1 LDLDALLFASV
12 FYLLFIRQ
20 GVTDY
25 SNFSSA
31 PDSLSTH
38 ILYSRKAL
46 KKRYQGLNLASLEN
60 SIGNT
65 VKKEILKHLRE
76 CGFLSE

>member
-1 LDLDALLFASV
+1 MWYSSQAYFTY
-12 FYLLFIRQ
+12 YLLDKELQIIR
-20 GVTDY
+20 T
-25 SNFSSA
+25 S
-31 PDSLSTH
+31 PLPHDSLSTH